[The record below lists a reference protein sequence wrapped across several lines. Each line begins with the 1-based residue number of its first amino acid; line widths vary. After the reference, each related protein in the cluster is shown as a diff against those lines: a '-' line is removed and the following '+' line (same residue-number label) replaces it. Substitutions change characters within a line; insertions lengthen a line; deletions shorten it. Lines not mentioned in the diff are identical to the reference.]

1 MVSFIRQVVIFQNTV
16 ELGTL
21 AIKFYYDQKM
31 AERITGQADIES
43 QRDAYLADLD
53 RLGINELL
61 EIRRGLIENR

>member
-1 MVSFIRQVVIFQNTV
+1 M

-61 EIRRGLIENR
+61 EIRRGVIGNR